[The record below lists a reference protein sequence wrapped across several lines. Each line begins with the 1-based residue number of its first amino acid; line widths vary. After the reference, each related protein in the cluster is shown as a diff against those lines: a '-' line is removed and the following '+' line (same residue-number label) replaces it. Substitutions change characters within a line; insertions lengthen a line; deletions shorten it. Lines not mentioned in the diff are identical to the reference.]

1 MVFDAKLTATG
12 IKHYEKTYL
21 SAAPRNAPILAALD
35 RIRDILIS
43 VATGGPRIQQV
54 DAEYRTLFGELS
66 DQLAAQGI
74 ENPVPFSD
82 LWQWYGRWSSGDL
95 PSYQSRR
102 QFIAE
107 LIDPLAARLR
117 SGRAPTVI
125 SPTGWSLVDQQIGIA
140 RKKLEAAKT
149 EVEYQSVG
157 LVCRG
162 ALLSLAKE
170 VFVAARHPIL
180 DGKTVGPS
188 DFKRMIEAYIA
199 VELAGGAVEELRK
212 HARSALDLANHTTH
226 KRTAVFRDA
235 AISLEA
241 TASVVNIIAIV
252 SGDAIHD
259 QRALWLPL
267 EKGRRLSVWL
277 LFERIPF
284 RPGLNIF
291 DMRIPERGKRL
302 DILTQQPC
310 GLEIVEMIELGD
322 GEQPARS
329 FPQDGAVYRSRGA
342 ANALMAARKLV
353 EREAVLTVQQS
364 TARMLVGGVSNELV
378 AELSNV
384 LPCAFSQHGLYFFE
398 DVISDDITP
407 RPPITRDSRQL
418 VEPFVDHLR
427 N

>member
-1 MVFDAKLTATG
+1 MSEREISELWKQALLAKLYERQPRPVDVSLDDANAEAKAIVSDENELFDSIVDNLRRDGLITHSIQRAPEGMVFDAKLTAIG

-21 SAAPRNAPILAALD
+21 SAASRNAPILAVLD

-54 DAEYRTLFGELS
+54 DAEYRTLFGELN
-66 DQLAAQGI
+66 DQLDAQGLD
-74 ENPVPFSD
+74 NPVPFSD

-117 SGRAPTVI
+117 SERAPAVV

-140 RKKLEAAKT
+140 RKTLETAQT

-157 LVCRG
+157 LVCRE

-170 VFVAARHPIL
+170 VFVATRHPIL
-180 DGKTVGPS
+180 DGKVVGPS

-199 VELAGGAVEELRK
+199 VELPGGAADELRK

-226 KRTAVFRDA
+226 KRTADFRHA

-252 SGDAIHD
+252 SG
-259 QRALWLPL
+259 
-267 EKGRRLSVWL
+267 RRD
-277 LFERIPF
+277 P
-284 RPGLNIF
+284 
-291 DMRIPERGKRL
+291 
-302 DILTQQPC
+302 
-310 GLEIVEMIELGD
+310 
-322 GEQPARS
+322 
-329 FPQDGAVYRSRGA
+329 
-342 ANALMAARKLV
+342 
-353 EREAVLTVQQS
+353 
-364 TARMLVGGVSNELV
+364 
-378 AELSNV
+378 
-384 LPCAFSQHGLYFFE
+384 
-398 DVISDDITP
+398 
-407 RPPITRDSRQL
+407 
-418 VEPFVDHLR
+418 
-427 N
+427 

>member
-1 MVFDAKLTATG
+1 MNEREVYELWKQAILARLYERQPRPVDVAVDDANATARATIPDENELFDVIVDDLQRDGLITHGTQRAPEGMVFDAKLTATG

-21 SAAPRNAPILAALD
+21 SAAPNNAPILVALD
-35 RIRDILIS
+35 RIRDILIG

-54 DAEYRTLFGELS
+54 DAEYRKVFGELN

-107 LIDPLAARLR
+107 LIDPLASRLR

-140 RKKLEAAKT
+140 RKKLETAQI

-157 LVCRG
+157 LVCRE

-180 DGKTVGPS
+180 DGKAVGPS

-226 KRTAVFRDA
+226 KRTAGFRDA

-252 SGDAIHD
+252 SG
-259 QRALWLPL
+259 
-267 EKGRRLSVWL
+267 RRD
-277 LFERIPF
+277 P
-284 RPGLNIF
+284 
-291 DMRIPERGKRL
+291 
-302 DILTQQPC
+302 
-310 GLEIVEMIELGD
+310 
-322 GEQPARS
+322 
-329 FPQDGAVYRSRGA
+329 
-342 ANALMAARKLV
+342 
-353 EREAVLTVQQS
+353 
-364 TARMLVGGVSNELV
+364 
-378 AELSNV
+378 
-384 LPCAFSQHGLYFFE
+384 
-398 DVISDDITP
+398 
-407 RPPITRDSRQL
+407 
-418 VEPFVDHLR
+418 
-427 N
+427 